1 MTRRVVDAVHSQL
14 LCDEIARQLISSST
28 NCMRPEA
35 EEKKDLKSESSLSSL
50 APSELSALV

>member
-1 MTRRVVDAVHSQL
+1 MLFIHNF